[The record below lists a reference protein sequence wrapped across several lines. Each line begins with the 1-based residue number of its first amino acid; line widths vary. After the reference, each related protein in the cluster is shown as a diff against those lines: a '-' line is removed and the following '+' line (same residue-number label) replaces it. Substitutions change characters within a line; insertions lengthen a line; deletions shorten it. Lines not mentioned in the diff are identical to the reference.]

1 MELTEARRDFLKL
14 KEVLRRI
21 PSGDFTPA
29 QLGKLFQQYH
39 DKHLIGFKNVEIAVP
54 VLDNL
59 VDLDGDL
66 PMFARLDK

>member
-14 KEVLRRI
+14 KEVLRLI
-21 PSGDFTPA
+21 PEGKFTPQ

-39 DKHLIGFKNVEIAVP
+39 DKHLIGFKEISATVP

-59 VDLDGDL
+59 GDLDGDL
-66 PMFARLDK
+66 PMFARLDR